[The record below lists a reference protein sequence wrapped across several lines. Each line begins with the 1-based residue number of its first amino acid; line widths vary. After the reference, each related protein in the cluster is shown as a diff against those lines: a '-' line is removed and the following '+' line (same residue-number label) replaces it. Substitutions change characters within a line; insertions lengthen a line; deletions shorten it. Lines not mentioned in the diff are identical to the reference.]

1 MALQDMCGSLG
12 LRQCQMGAL
21 GRLGLKSGF
30 EKPRTEAW
38 LPIFLRPLSHWHQTR
53 ECLKGHVGPY
63 STASDNAGSSG
74 WRTLRELNQ
83 GLTLSSCSGS
93 VSSGPGDW
101 AFTPVFRAYFFVC
114 EMEGNEILSVF
125 IEPIFL
131 TFWTMCQS
139 LFWAF
144 GIHQR
149 RGKISLPFGHFFFL

>member
-1 MALQDMCGSLG
+1 MAPCSLG
-12 LRQCQMGAL
+12 LRKCQMGAL
-21 GRLGLKSGF
+21 RRPGLKSGF

-38 LPIFLRPLSHWHQTR
+38 LPVLLRPLSHWHQTR
-53 ECLKGHVGPY
+53 ECLEGHLVPCSAG
-63 STASDNAGSSG
+63 SDNAGSSG
-74 WRTLRELNQ
+74 GRIQHGLNQ

-93 VSSGPGDW
+93 VSSGSGDSGH
-101 AFTPVFRAYFFVC
+101 FTPLFRAYFFVY

-131 TFWTMCQS
+131 TVWTMCQS

-149 RGKISLPFGHFFFL
+149 RRKISLPF